1 MSRLIA
7 FIYKSTI
14 HCCHAS
20 PSSALLSLVFVKMR
34 ARVAG
39 VAGALLQLLLLSV
52 SRAEFVDPKVLDSCP
67 GYDATNVKS
76 AGPSLT
82 ADLVLAGEA
91 CNVFGNDTR
100 QLQLEVTYETGK
112 PHPAG

>member
-1 MSRLIA
+1 
-7 FIYKSTI
+7 
-14 HCCHAS
+14 
-20 PSSALLSLVFVKMR
+20 MR
-34 ARVAG
+34 TRVVG
-39 VAGALLQLLLLSV
+39 IAGALLQVLLLSV
-52 SRAEFVDPKVLDSCP
+52 SRAEFVDPTVLDSCP
-67 GYDATNVKS
+67 GYNATNVKS

-112 PHPAG
+112 RRFAG